1 MGGGYDG
8 FSAWMDRVRAGW
20 ADGSWEAGIPRI
32 AENIPHRVDRLK
44 ALGNAVVPQQ
54 FYPVFREIWEAERR
68 ECNDGE
74 RISATIP
81 AGRAR
86 D

>member
-1 MGGGYDG
+1 M
-8 FSAWMDRVRAGW
+8 AG
-20 ADGSWEAGIPRI
+20 S
-32 AENIPHRVDRLK
+32 
-44 ALGNAVVPQQ
+44 LGDVVPQQ

-68 ECNDGE
+68 EYDDGE